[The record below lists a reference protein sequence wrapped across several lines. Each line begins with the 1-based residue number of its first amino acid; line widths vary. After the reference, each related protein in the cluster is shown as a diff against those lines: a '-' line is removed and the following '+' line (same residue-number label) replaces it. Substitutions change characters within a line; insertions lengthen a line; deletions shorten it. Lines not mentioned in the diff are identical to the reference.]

1 MELHEIWLDLQNNPH
16 YLLMPLIAGF
26 VGYITKVLALEMMF
40 LPVEFKGI
48 KPYFGWQGVVPRK
61 ADKMAGS
68 ATDLLLSRLLTLEEL
83 IDRLDIQRMVNEVEQ
98 HLKLMTDRMI
108 RDVGDNFV
116 PEYWHRLPNFAQYAV
131 IKRIQKEIPDIAEAI
146 WLDIRKDPNHYIDIK
161 HLLVSNLV
169 KDKALLNK
177 IFRQIGA
184 KEFVFFR
191 NAGFWFGLV
200 LGVVQLGCWLV
211 WHQPWLMPLFGG
223 TVGLFSDWLALT
235 LLFRP
240 LNKIRIFGFDVQGK
254 FIARQQEVA
263 KDYATLIAKE
273 LLTPAN
279 MIEEV
284 MRGPSADRLV
294 DLIQKHVEVASEEQ
308 LGRAR
313 PLVKYALGSERF
325 EEIRSYVVEKS
336 MEMLPE
342 TSRHVEAYAMDAL
355 DINNTIIARMDQL
368 TPKEFEGLLRPA
380 FKEDEK
386 TLIVAGAALGFL
398 IGELQVQVML

>member
-1 MELHEIWLDLQNNPH
+1 MELQDIWLDIQNNPH

-40 LPVEFKGI
+40 LPIEYKGI
-48 KPYFGWQGVVPRK
+48 KPFGWQGVVPRK
-61 ADKMAGS
+61 ATKMATS
-68 ATDLLLSRLLTLEEL
+68 ATELLLGRLLTLEEL
-83 IDRLDIQRMVNEVEQ
+83 IERLDINRMVKEVEQ
-98 HLKLMTDRMI
+98 HLRLMTDRMI
-108 RDVGDNFV
+108 RDVGESFV

-131 IKRIQKEIPDIAEAI
+131 IKRIQKEIPDIAESI
-146 WLDIRKDPNHYIDIK
+146 WLDIRKDPNQYIDIK
-161 HLLVSNLV
+161 HLLISNLV
-169 KDKALLNK
+169 KDKTLLVR
-177 IFRQIGA
+177 IFRKIGA

-191 NAGFWFGLV
+191 NAGFWFGLA
-200 LGVVQLGCWLV
+200 LGMVQLLCWLI
-211 WHQPWLMPLFGG
+211 WHEPWLMPLFGG

-240 LNKIRIFGFDVQGK
+240 LNRVKIFGFNVQGK
-254 FIARQQEVA
+254 FIARQKEVS

-284 MRGPSADRLV
+284 MRGPSSDRLV
-294 DLIQKHVEVASEEQ
+294 DLIQKHVEEASEEQ

-313 PLVKYALGSERF
+313 PLVKYALGSDRF
-325 EEIRSYVVEKS
+325 EEIRAYVVEKS

-342 TSRHVEAYAMDAL
+342 TSKKVEAYAMDAL
-355 DINNTIIARMDQL
+355 DINSTIVSRMDKL

-386 TLIVAGAALGFL
+386 VLIVAGAVLGFL